1 MPSDTNQ
8 LDLYYGVPG
17 AFAPL
22 VSSILPLTRF
32 YNRQRPQ
39 YYQLLNIIDET
50 MEQTS
55 ALLTK
60 LQGASTF
67 TRFRDLPPEIRIK
80 VWQFAMP
87 EARTVVIKSPRTQ
100 SKDTPTSLDGVLA
113 QTLDTDS
120 SWQSTTQ
127 IPALLHVNSE
137 ARYEALKHYSLSL
150 GFGNA
155 QPRVYID
162 FDRDTLFLGDTE
174 LKPEC
179 SSLWAETKDL
189 HKVQRLAVVP
199 EGAWRALRFMKVD
212 VNSLQ
217 KLIFVHGS
225 EKIKLGPLP
234 QLVEDE
240 QSATDLILDLE
251 EMLELLE
258 PISDKSLH
266 ELESSKK
273 QRMLELLET
282 TTAKSLH
289 ELESSKKRRIEAARE
304 EFDTLKAVLRVNWE
318 KEPAVSTAVFR
329 KSRGDR
335 WAC

>member
-1 MPSDTNQ
+1 MPSDTAQ
-8 LDLYYGVPG
+8 LDDLYYGVPG
-17 AFAPL
+17 ALTPL

-32 YNRQRPQ
+32 YNRPRPQ
-39 YYQLLNIIDET
+39 YYQLLNIIDTT

-60 LQGASTF
+60 LQGATTF
-67 TRFRDLPPEIRIK
+67 TKFRDLPPEIRIK
-80 VWQFAMP
+80 IWQFAMP
-87 EARTVVIKSPRTQ
+87 EARTIVIKSPHTKP
-100 SKDTPTSLDGVLA
+100 KDMPASLDGALP
-113 QTLDTDS
+113 QMLDTEI

-127 IPALLHVNSE
+127 IPALLHVNCE

-150 GFGNA
+150 CIGKA
-155 QPRVYID
+155 QPTVYID
-162 FDRDTLFLGDTE
+162 FSRDTLFLGDAE

-179 SSLWAETKDL
+179 SSLWAKTKDL
-189 HKVQRLAVVP
+189 DKIQRLAVVP
-199 EGAWRALRFMKVD
+199 EGAFRALRFMKIEAS
-212 VNSLQ
+212 SLQ
-217 KLIFVHGS
+217 KLIFVSGS

-240 QSATDLILDLE
+240 QPPEAEST
-251 EMLELLE
+251 LELEQLCMLLE
-258 PISDKSLH
+258 TTTVKSLL

-273 QRMLELLET
+273 QR
-282 TTAKSLH
+282 
-289 ELESSKKRRIEAARE
+289 IEAARD
-304 EFDTLKAVLRVNWE
+304 EFNTLKEVLMTNWE